1 MDPKQVARVLE
12 EIAAM
17 LELAGENPFKI
28 RAYESGARAILAF
41 SGNLEAAVAS
51 RELLKTPGI
60 GTGLFANVETLLRT
74 GSLPFY
80 DELRARFPP
89 GLREC
94 LRIPGLG
101 ARKVKQLHDALGI
114 DSLAALESACREGRL
129 AGVKGFGPR
138 SAEKILNGIA
148 LVRSSAGLYRYRRA
162 LGRAEEILEFLRS
175 TGLASSVEI
184 AGSLRRKNPIVR
196 DINIV
201 AASREPGRLAEAF
214 RSVPGVAAG
223 EAPGPGVFPGNLSE
237 GPCGPP
243 NSLAKT
249 SVRFPDG
256 LAADLRVVSEEE
268 FPAALLSFTGS
279 PEHNRQIRERA
290 KELGMEL
297 SERGL
302 FRTEADGARIPCARE
317 AEVYAALG
325 LAYTEPELREGTGEI
340 EAALRAELPAL
351 VSERDLRGVIHLHTT
366 DSDGRDSL
374 ESMVAAARNAG
385 YSYGAITDH
394 SKSAGYAGGL
404 DEERVLAQR
413 EEIRS
418 MRRRFP
424 GFRIFHGTE
433 ADILADGSIDYG
445 DEFLRVFD
453 LVVASV
459 HSRFGLSREEQTA
472 RLVRAVG
479 NPLVSVLGHPTGR
492 LLLSREGIAVD
503 IDAVIDAAADSG
515 CALEIN
521 CSPQRLDL
529 DWRHCR
535 RAVAKG
541 VPLSIDPDAHSV
553 AELGLV
559 PLGVGI
565 ARKGWVTAAATLNAR
580 SADELVAWLERRR
593 GEPLPD

>member
-1 MDPKQVARVLE
+1 MDPKQVARALE

-17 LELAGENPFKI
+17 LELACENPFKV
-28 RAYESGARAILAF
+28 RAYENGARAILAF
-41 SGNLEAAVAS
+41 SGDLEAAVAS

-60 GTGLFANVETLLRT
+60 GAGLFANIETLVRT

-89 GLREC
+89 SLREC

-114 DSLAALESACREGRL
+114 DSLAALETACREGRL
-129 AGVKGFGPR
+129 AGVKGFGAR
-138 SAEKILNGIA
+138 SAERILNGIA
-148 LVRSSAGLYRYRRA
+148 LVRSSAGLHRYRRA
-162 LGRAEEILEFLRS
+162 RRRAEEILEFLRS

-184 AGSLRRKNPIVR
+184 AGSLRRKNPIVHN
-196 DINIV
+196 INLV

-214 RSVPGVAAG
+214 RSVTGVAAG
-223 EAPGPGVFPGNLSE
+223 EAQGPGVCTSNLSG

-243 NSLAKT
+243 NPLAET
-249 SVRFPDG
+249 SVRFADG
-256 LAADLRVVSEEE
+256 PAADLQVVSEEE

-279 PEHNRQIRERA
+279 PEHVSQIRERA

-302 FRTEADGARIPCARE
+302 FRTEGDGARIPCASE
-317 AEVYAALG
+317 AEVYGALG
-325 LAYTEPELREGTGEI
+325 LAYIEPELREGTGEI
-340 EAALRAELPAL
+340 EAALRAELPVL
-351 VSERDLRGVIHLHTT
+351 VSERDLRGVIHVHTT
-366 DSDGRDSL
+366 ASDGRDSL
-374 ESMVAAARNAG
+374 ESMIVAARDAG
-385 YSYGAITDH
+385 YSFAAITDH
-394 SKSAGYAGGL
+394 SKTAGYAGGL
-404 DEERVLAQR
+404 DEERVIAQR
-413 EEIRS
+413 EEIRA

-459 HSRFGLSREEQTA
+459 HSRFALSREEQTA

-580 SADELVAWLERRR
+580 SAEELVAWLERRR
-593 GEPLPD
+593 GGSLPG

>member
-1 MDPKQVARVLE
+1 VDPRQVARVLE

-17 LELAGENPFKI
+17 LELAGENPFKV
-28 RAYESGARAILAF
+28 RAYENGARAILAF
-41 SGNLEAAVAS
+41 SGDLEAAVAN

-60 GTGLFANVETLLRT
+60 GAGLFANIETLVRT
-74 GSLPFY
+74 GSLPFH

-89 GLREC
+89 GLSEC

-101 ARKVKQLHDALGI
+101 ARKVKQLHDGLGI

-129 AGVKGFGPR
+129 AAVKGFGAR
-138 SAEKILNGIA
+138 SAERILNGIA
-148 LVRSSAGLYRYRRA
+148 LVRSSAGLHRYRRA
-162 LGRAEEILEFLRS
+162 RGRAEEMLEFLRS

-184 AGSLRRKNPIVR
+184 AGSLRRKNPIVHN
-196 DINIV
+196 INLV
-201 AASREPGRLAEAF
+201 AASQEPGRLAEAF
-214 RSVPGVAAG
+214 RTVPGVAAG
-223 EAPGPGVFPGNLSE
+223 EAREPGVRPSNLSG
-237 GPCGPP
+237 GPCGLSNP
-243 NSLAKT
+243 LAET
-249 SVRFPDG
+249 SVRFPDD

-302 FRTEADGARIPCARE
+302 FRTEDGARIPCAGE
-317 AEVYAALG
+317 AEVYGALG
-325 LAYTEPELREGTGEI
+325 LAYIEPELREGTGEI

-351 VSERDLRGVIHLHTT
+351 ISERDLRGVIHLHTT
-366 DSDGRDSL
+366 ESDGRDSL
-374 ESMVAAARNAG
+374 ESMVAAARDAG
-385 YSYGAITDH
+385 YSYAAITDH
-394 SKSAGYAGGL
+394 SKTAGYAGGL

-413 EEIRS
+413 EEIRA

-503 IDAVIDAAADSG
+503 MDAVIDAAADSR

-521 CSPQRLDL
+521 CSPRRLDL

-535 RAVAKG
+535 RAVEKG
-541 VPLSIDPDAHSV
+541 VLLSIDPDAHSV

-559 PLGVGI
+559 ALGVGI
-565 ARKGWVTAAATLNAR
+565 ARKGWVTAAATLNAS

-593 GEPLPD
+593 GEPLPG

>member
-1 MDPKQVARVLE
+1 MDPKQVSRVLE

-17 LELAGENPFKI
+17 LELAGENPFKV
-28 RAYESGARAILAF
+28 RAYENGARAILAF
-41 SGNLEAAVAS
+41 SGDLEAAVAS

-60 GTGLFANVETLLRT
+60 GAGLFANVETLVRT

-94 LRIPGLG
+94 LKIPGLG

-129 AGVKGFGPR
+129 AGVKGFGAR
-138 SAEKILNGIA
+138 SAERILNGIA
-148 LVRSSAGLYRYRRA
+148 LVRSSAGLHRYRMAR
-162 LGRAEEILEFLRS
+162 GQAEAILEFLRS

-184 AGSLRRKNPIVR
+184 AGSLRRKNPVVHN
-196 DINIV
+196 INLV
-201 AASREPGRLAEAF
+201 AASREPGRLDEAL

-223 EAPGPGVFPGNLSE
+223 EPRVPAE
-237 GPCGPP
+237 
-243 NSLAKT
+243 T

-302 FRTEADGARIPCARE
+302 FRTEGGARIPCAGE
-317 AEVYAALG
+317 AEIYGALG
-325 LAYTEPELREGTGEI
+325 LAYIEPELREGTGEI
-340 EAALRAELPAL
+340 EAAARAELPAL
-351 VSERDLRGVIHLHTT
+351 VSERDLRGVIHVHTT
-366 DSDGRDSL
+366 ASDGRDSL
-374 ESMVAAARNAG
+374 ESMVAAARDAG
-385 YSYGAITDH
+385 YSSVAITDH

-404 DEERVLAQR
+404 DEARVLAQR
-413 EEIRS
+413 EEIRAL
-418 MRRRFP
+418 RRRFP
-424 GFRIFHGTE
+424 DVRIFHGTE

-472 RLVRAVG
+472 RLVRAVS

-503 IDAVIDAAADSG
+503 IDAVIDAAAASG

-535 RAVAKG
+535 SASDKG
-541 VPLSIDPDAHSV
+541 VLLSINPDAHSV

-565 ARKGWVTAAATLNAR
+565 GRKGWVTAAATLNAK
-580 SADELVAWLERRR
+580 SAEELVAWLERRR

>member
-1 MDPKQVARVLE
+1 
-12 EIAAM
+12 M
-17 LELAGENPFKI
+17 LELAGENPFKV
-28 RAYESGARAILAF
+28 RAYENGARAILAF
-41 SGNLEAAVAS
+41 SGDLEAAVAS
-51 RELLKTPGI
+51 RELLKTRGI
-60 GTGLFANVETLLRT
+60 GAGLFANVETLVRT

-129 AGVKGFGPR
+129 AGVKAFGAR
-138 SAEKILNGIA
+138 SAERILNGIA
-148 LVRSSAGLYRYRRA
+148 LVRSSAGLHRYRRA
-162 LGRAEEILEFLRS
+162 RGRAEEILEFLRS

-184 AGSLRRKNPIVR
+184 AGSLRRKNPIVHN
-196 DINIV
+196 INLV
-201 AASREPGRLAEAF
+201 AASREPGRLTEAF
-214 RSVPGVAAG
+214 RKVPGVAG
-223 EAPGPGVFPGNLSE
+223 EAAQGPAE
-237 GPCGPP
+237 
-243 NSLAKT
+243 T
-249 SVRFPDG
+249 SVRFADG
-256 LAADLRVVSEEE
+256 PSADLQVVSEEE

-279 PEHNRQIRERA
+279 TEHLSQLREHA

-302 FRTEADGARIPCARE
+302 FRTAGGGARIPCACE
-317 AEVYAALG
+317 ADIYAALG
-325 LAYTEPELREGTGEI
+325 LAYVEPELREGTGEI

-351 VSERDLRGVIHLHTT
+351 VSERDLLGVIHVHTT
-366 DSDGRDSL
+366 ASDGRDSL
-374 ESMVAAARNAG
+374 ESMVAAARDAG
-385 YSYGAITDH
+385 YSFAAITDH
-394 SKSAGYAGGL
+394 SKTAGYAGGL

-413 EEIRS
+413 EEIRA

-503 IDAVIDAAADSG
+503 IDAVIDAAAESG

-535 RAVAKG
+535 RAAAKG

-580 SADELVAWLERRR
+580 PAEELVAWLERRR
-593 GEPLPD
+593 GGPLPG

>member
-1 MDPKQVARVLE
+1 VDPRQVARVLE

-17 LELAGENPFKI
+17 LELAGENPFKV
-28 RAYESGARAILAF
+28 RAYENGARAILAF
-41 SGNLEAAVAS
+41 SGDLEAVVAS
-51 RELLKTPGI
+51 RELLKIPGI
-60 GTGLFANVETLLRT
+60 GAGLFANVETLVRT
-74 GSLPFY
+74 GSLPFH
-80 DELRARFPP
+80 DELRTRFPP

-101 ARKVKQLHDALGI
+101 ARKVKQLHDALRI
-114 DSLAALESACREGRL
+114 DSLATLESACREGRL
-129 AGVKGFGPR
+129 AGVKGFGAR

-148 LVRSSAGLYRYRRA
+148 LVRSSAGLHRYRRA
-162 LGRAEEILEFLRS
+162 RGRAEEILESLRS
-175 TGLASSVEI
+175 TGLTSSVEI
-184 AGSLRRKNPIVR
+184 AGSLRRKNPVVHN
-196 DINIV
+196 INLV

-214 RSVPGVAAG
+214 RSVPGVVVG
-223 EAPGPGVFPGNLSE
+223 EARGPAE
-237 GPCGPP
+237 
-243 NSLAKT
+243 T
-249 SVRFPDG
+249 SVRLSEG

-268 FPAALLSFTGS
+268 FPAAFLSFTGS
-279 PEHNRQIRERA
+279 PEHLRRLRERA
-290 KELGMEL
+290 SELGMEL

-302 FRTEADGARIPCARE
+302 FRTAVGGARIPCAGE
-317 AEVYAALG
+317 ADIYAALG
-325 LAYTEPELREGTGEI
+325 LAYIEPELREGGGEI
-340 EAALRAELPAL
+340 EAALRAELPVL

-366 DSDGRDSL
+366 ESDGRDSL
-374 ESMVAAARNAG
+374 ESMVAAARDAG
-385 YSYGAITDH
+385 YSFAAITDH
-394 SKSAGYAGGL
+394 SKSARYAGGL

-413 EEIRS
+413 EEIRA
-418 MRRRFP
+418 MRRRFL

-503 IDAVIDAAADSG
+503 IDAVIDAAAASG

-535 RAVAKG
+535 RAVKKG
-541 VPLSIDPDAHSV
+541 VLLSIDPDAHSV

-559 PLGVGI
+559 ALGVGI
-565 ARKGWVTAAATLNAR
+565 ARKGWVTAAGALNAR
-580 SADELVAWLERRR
+580 PADELVAWLERRR
-593 GEPLPD
+593 GEPLPG